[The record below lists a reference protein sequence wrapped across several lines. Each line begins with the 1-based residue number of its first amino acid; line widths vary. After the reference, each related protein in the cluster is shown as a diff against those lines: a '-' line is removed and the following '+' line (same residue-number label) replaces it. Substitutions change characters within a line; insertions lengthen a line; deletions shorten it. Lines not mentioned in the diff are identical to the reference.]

1 VGRGVEEGVHQLR
14 GLEGGR
20 EAQVELPGGLEGRG
34 ELGEGRGEAGERQ
47 SKLVGETAE
56 EVGCSCSEEAVEL
69 CREVVELYKELG
81 GVVVG
86 VEGRMWAGGVLWVP
100 EGRRG
105 VQN

>member
-20 EAQVELPGGLEGRG
+20 G
-34 ELGEGRGEAGERQ
+34 ELGEGRGEAGGRQ